1 MVRIRATVK
10 EHAERTRH
18 SVGRLVGQEP
28 TSVFQIP
35 PAIWVEIVEVD
46 GGVQL
51 YRYNSDGACV
61 ADTWHLT
68 VDEAKAQAEFE
79 FGIGAPDWSE
89 FGEV

>member
-1 MVRIRATVK
+1 MARIRATVK
-10 EHAERTRH
+10 EHTGRTKH
-18 SVGRLVGQEP
+18 SVGCLVGQEP
-28 TSVFQIP
+28 TSVFQTP
-35 PAIWVEIVEVD
+35 PAIWVEIVKVD

-51 YRYNSDGACV
+51 YRYNSDGVCV

-89 FGEV
+89 IDEV